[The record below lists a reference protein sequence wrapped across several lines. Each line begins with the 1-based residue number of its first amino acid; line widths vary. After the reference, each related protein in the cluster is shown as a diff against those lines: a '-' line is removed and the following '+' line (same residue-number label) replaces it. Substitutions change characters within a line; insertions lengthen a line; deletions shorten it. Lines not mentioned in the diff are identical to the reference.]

1 MLAALP
7 RALSQRPYMNKAVGV
22 VSTVYRSVVMF
33 LTTFIMIAD
42 DEVTKNI
49 NFVRRHGS
57 RRLKSKNTNIFRLRI
72 IFGQPNS
79 PAMFAVHYGDHFLSC
94 PSESAYV
101 IVCSESHVI
110 VMQSAT
116 PAIVRRYNGTPHD
129 RRPDSR

>member
-7 RALSQRPYMNKAVGV
+7 RALSQRPYVNKAVGV

-57 RRLKSKNTNIFRLRI
+57 RRLKSKNTSIYRLRI
-72 IFGQPNS
+72 VFQ
-79 PAMFAVHYGDHFLSC
+79 AAQFAC
-94 PSESAYV
+94 
-101 IVCSESHVI
+101 HV
-110 VMQSAT
+110 
-116 PAIVRRYNGTPHD
+116 RCLLR
-129 RRPDSR
+129 